1 MFSKRFLMYSHT
13 CESEEKFA
21 LKMMWSHI
29 YCSQT
34 SELWIQ
40 LLRLRKSI
48 QKWHQN
54 EFSILQKKLEFSKAC
69 LSVRYQGLSS
79 YAYTIIRLLTC
90 KKGTPLF
97 FNRQIVPGSYLLLL
111 LCDIKE
117 KTQKSFPTL
126 LQSQRRE
133 GVSSNRVN
141 LLAPLF

>member
-1 MFSKRFLMYSHT
+1 MYHNGSIPPCLVKNFMYSHT

-34 SELWIQ
+34 SELWLQ
-40 LLRLRKSI
+40 LLGLRKSI

-54 EFSILQKKLEFSKAC
+54 EFSILQKKLVFSKAW

-97 FNRQIVPGSYLLLL
+97 FNRQIVP
-111 LCDIKE
+111 
-117 KTQKSFPTL
+117 TSFIVRHKRKNPKDL
-126 LQSQRRE
+126 
-133 GVSSNRVN
+133 
-141 LLAPLF
+141 PI